1 MLSFSFLILML
12 MPSEAAS
19 SWTCLALSSTPP
31 YMMETRVV
39 RVVRGMG
46 REMACLPPSM
56 REARRGEW
64 RVRRRECRVTLPPQ
78 GDTRVQSWG

>member
-1 MLSFSFLILML
+1 ML
-12 MPSEAAS
+12 
-19 SWTCLALSSTPP
+19 
-31 YMMETRVV
+31 V
-39 RVVRGMG
+39 RVVRGRG

-64 RVRRRECRVTLPPQ
+64 RVRRREWRVTLPPQ